1 MARPKVTRGRTR
13 RRARK
18 NVPVGNAHIKTSFN
32 NTIVTLTDKQGN
44 VIAWETAGSAG
55 FKGSRKSTP
64 FAAQVTADSAAR
76 KGMEHGLQKVDV
88 YVKGP
93 GSRPRDGHPVAPG
106 GRHRGQ
112 LGHRRHAGPPQRL
125 PPPKAAAGLAVARYT
140 GPMVKLSRRE
150 GIALTDKCQK
160 YLDRRPYPPGEHGR
174 GRIRQSEYLLQLREK
189 QKTRRFYGVL
199 EKQFRRYYQK
209 ASRQPGITGEN
220 LLRMLEQRLDNVV
233 YRLGFAA
240 TRRQA
245 RQLVTHGHFRVNGAK
260 VNIPSYQVRPDDVI
274 TVKPGS
280 NAEPIIRAATEL
292 VASVAPWLQ
301 ADYDALNGKV
311 LKVPERSEIDTPV
324 SEQLIVEYY
333 SK

>member
-1 MARPKVTRGRTR
+1 
-13 RRARK
+13 
-18 NVPVGNAHIKTSFN
+18 
-32 NTIVTLTDKQGN
+32 
-44 VIAWETAGSAG
+44 
-55 FKGSRKSTP
+55 
-64 FAAQVTADSAAR
+64 
-76 KGMEHGLQKVDV
+76 
-88 YVKGP
+88 
-93 GSRPRDGHPVAPG
+93 
-106 GRHRGQ
+106 
-112 LGHRRHAGPPQRL
+112 
-125 PPPKAAAGLAVARYT
+125 VARYL
-140 GPMVKLSRRE
+140 GPIVKQSRRE

-189 QKTRRFYGVL
+189 QKTRRYYGVL
-199 EKQFRRYYQK
+199 EKQFRRYYEK

-233 YRLGFAA
+233 FRLGFAA

-245 RQLVTHGHFRVNGAK
+245 RQLVNHGHFRVNGKK
-260 VNIPSYQVRPDDVI
+260 VDIPSYQVRPDDII

-280 NAEPIIRAATEL
+280 NAEPVIRAATEL

-311 LKVPERSEIDTPV
+311 LKAPERGEIDTPV

>member
-1 MARPKVTRGRTR
+1 M
-13 RRARK
+13 
-18 NVPVGNAHIKTSFN
+18 
-32 NTIVTLTDKQGN
+32 
-44 VIAWETAGSAG
+44 
-55 FKGSRKSTP
+55 
-64 FAAQVTADSAAR
+64 
-76 KGMEHGLQKVDV
+76 
-88 YVKGP
+88 
-93 GSRPRDGHPVAPG
+93 
-106 GRHRGQ
+106 
-112 LGHRRHAGPPQRL
+112 
-125 PPPKAAAGLAVARYT
+125 ARYT

-150 GIALTDKCQK
+150 GVALTDKCQK

-189 QKTRRFYGVL
+189 QKARRFYGVL

-245 RQLVTHGHFRVNGAK
+245 RQLVGHGHFRVNGKK

-280 NAEPIIRAATEL
+280 NAEPIIRSATEL